1 MLYPSHI
8 RGGCSEYTYWFV
20 ALVTAC
26 YRNKL
31 MIAKMLDL
39 MSAYNFAVLCLDVD
53 RRMTIMMMMMVMMRG
68 E

>member
-1 MLYPSHI
+1 
-8 RGGCSEYTYWFV
+8 
-20 ALVTAC
+20 
-26 YRNKL
+26 